1 MNNRVA
7 AVLIAAL
14 AGALAAELVFA
25 QARSTA
31 PAQARGTTTPAQ
43 ARAYIYGA
51 FLTQAAPGIVSDNV
65 KLGPELEKRLNLP
78 AGADSGKI
86 YEALVALTDGKSL
99 DVRRA
104 SDDEVSGYGMV
115 PGLDLALPIYTL
127 QAGDQKFLIQY
138 DLQANAVPFVGQ
150 FGVRPLAVRPS
161 GAAVARSGDFDPNK
175 PSIVTLA
182 WTQSF
187 DFNRS
192 QLSPEVRGKIDSDV
206 MPKLKDFAEIR
217 YVNINGHTDILGSP
231 VYNQQLSEKRAE
243 AVRDYLVSQ
252 GASTDKIEVYG
263 FGKTLPV
270 KSCREEKGRRAL
282 IECLAPNRR
291 VHIEV
296 QGTLRQ

>member
-1 MNNRVA
+1 
-7 AVLIAAL
+7 
-14 AGALAAELVFA
+14 
-25 QARSTA
+25 
-31 PAQARGTTTPAQ
+31 
-43 ARAYIYGA
+43 
-51 FLTQAAPGIVSDNV
+51 
-65 KLGPELEKRLNLP
+65 
-78 AGADSGKI
+78 
-86 YEALVALTDGKSL
+86 
-99 DVRRA
+99 
-104 SDDEVSGYGMV
+104 MV